1 MLAMSD
7 RASWAFPEGYEIA
20 AGRLALE
27 KLGGGKRYEV
37 YLAWDERLFSRVVVK
52 VVRPDQV
59 GDARAVPDLEREHAT
74 LERLAHPML
83 VRTFGLVT
91 AGEHP
96 HLVME
101 HFEGPTLRKLIK
113 SYGPL
118 PLEQLVPLAVQ
129 VCGALHYMST
139 QAIVHLDVKPSNI
152 VMEAPPKLIDL
163 SVART
168 HDAAARLTKH
178 VGTRKYMSPEQCD
191 PRRLGPVGAPADV
204 WGAGVT
210 LYEAVSASRPF
221 PTPSKSSVPEDAPL
235 AVEFPQVEKDPAPLP
250 ARVPAAVAALV
261 LRCLEKDPTLRP
273 TAAEVAQGFEP
284 LLDDIPTK
292 PRLGRRRP
300 KLS

>member
-1 MLAMSD
+1 MSEK
-7 RASWAFPEGYEIA
+7 ASWSFPEGYEIA
-20 AGRLALE
+20 PGRLALQ

-37 YLAWDERLFSRVVVK
+37 YLAWDEKLFSQVVVK

-59 GDARAVPDLEREHAT
+59 DDPRSVPDLQREHAI
-74 LERLAHPML
+74 LDRLAHPML
-83 VRTFGLVT
+83 VRTFGLVGT
-91 AGEHP
+91 GRHP

-113 SYGPL
+113 SYGAL

-129 VCGALHYMST
+129 VCGVLHYLST
-139 QAIVHLDVKPSNI
+139 ESVVHLDVKPSNI

-168 HDAAARLTKH
+168 HEAAARLTKH

-204 WGAGVT
+204 WGAGAT
-210 LYEAVSASRPF
+210 LYEAASGARPF
-221 PTPSKSSVPEDAPL
+221 DTPSKGSLPDDAPL
-235 AVEFPQVEKDPAPLP
+235 ETRFPQLAEDPAPLP
-250 ARVPAAVAALV
+250 NRVPGPVAELV
-261 LRCLEKDPTLRP
+261 LGCLTRDPARRP
-273 TAAEVAQGFEP
+273 AAAEVARAFEP

-292 PRLGRRRP
+292 PSLGRRRP
-300 KLS
+300 TLR